1 MSPRR
6 VARLLAALGVIV
18 LAAIAIMT
26 TWVIHRR
33 DARPSLEDVA
43 GLVPDAFLR
52 VQKFQWTQI
61 KAGQTQWKL
70 NARDATYSNDK
81 SSVTL
86 TDAIVRVTSEDG
98 KEISVIAPR
107 AVVFLDG
114 SDVKRAE
121 LSGGATIRYGEME
134 LVTDHASFSPLT
146 NGVDAPGA
154 VTLTGNGLKI
164 TGVGLSGNAKTR
176 QFELHKQVS
185 TEIQGTRP
193 VAGPQPG

>member
-1 MSPRR
+1 
-6 VARLLAALGVIV
+6 
-18 LAAIAIMT
+18 MT
-26 TWVIHRR
+26 TWVIHSR
-33 DARPSLEDVA
+33 DARPSLKDVA

-52 VQKFQWTQI
+52 AQKFQWTQI

-114 SDVKRAE
+114 SSDVRRAE

-134 LVTDHASFSPLT
+134 LVTDYASFSPLT
-146 NGVDAPGA
+146 NDVDAPGP
-154 VTLTGNGLKI
+154 VTLTGNGLRI